1 MVYLRQTIIM
11 KKKKQQQNQANIN
24 KKRINMKKHLL
35 LLSACMAL
43 TVHVSA
49 QETKGNTTR
58 LLSCDYTYDNK
69 INNQVEH
76 DTYTYTY
83 DANGLPKVAMRG
95 KTRYEYEF
103 DVNDKGYWTKRT
115 IYMAPEGKTRTMTE
129 QTTRLY
135 DEENRLVEEKTF
147 EPQDPNNASS
157 LVLKT
162 LNNYKY
168 DHGTAG
174 YCSQHISYTAE
185 NEVSSIKQKLWVEA
199 LQTFKT
205 NEWSQEQQG
214 DRRTEIEVDNA
225 TNTFISRL
233 YSNAKGT
240 EVQQEAKTT
249 YITLTDNLTLVAENV
264 RCTYKDGA
272 LDRVYGNA
280 YNYAFDAATNMV
292 TEKAYDITLVNGEA
306 VTSTTPSSWTKKS
319 LNMYTNK
326 VWTQANGNRYTY
338 DYDVNTGALKTTTT
352 YEWQSNNIVKKTRN
366 GIVQYSYFNNEGY
379 EQGYVLYNGD
389 RSYTVRDNRC
399 EGLQDYKDHAVY
411 VTQYNADGTIK
422 KELRLIV
429 DEVDETL
436 YQANIPAKVMIKSG
450 DTWVA
455 SGQQSFAYLHEYSN
469 TDMYAVTTDTYGR
482 IIDIQGKTVSSDG
495 SIISS
500 AHKNRYSYT
509 YVNDNNVKCVY
520 YTYDNKYDESSQK
533 AIQFYQ
539 VNKNDQGREIIY
551 YSDATFSVPQ
561 KKFVYDLA
569 THSLTEYSYEGTG
582 WKQDK
587 VEAFSE
593 GHYEGDIE
601 VFSMYINGADGTIQ
615 PLRKWETGY
624 DGVDQW
630 RRYYNWDK
638 DKAKWVGTYGN
649 NTVRTATQEFTYIE
663 PDAFIDSYDPYR
675 YGKNEAQTVCTSL
688 YSKININ
695 FEWDKDNDCWL
706 MTKEGYDVSDDGL
719 TCTYFCISDEGEIKT
734 VYVRNAAGQLVS
746 YRSTMG
752 IGGDKYINNQ
762 TYTYDADGRLLQ
774 LVKET
779 KRPSFESVITYAY
792 HYGDVTLS
800 AVDNLSADM
809 AAKVQV
815 SGRTFSLNGT
825 QLALYDTAGQLVTK
839 AKDAVTAPA
848 AGLYLLKADG
858 KTLKV
863 VVK

>member
-1 MVYLRQTIIM
+1 M
-11 KKKKQQQNQANIN
+11 KNEQQQNKANIN
-24 KKRINMKKHLL
+24 KKNNMKKNLL
-35 LLSACMAL
+35 LLSVCMAF
-43 TVHVSA
+43 TVHISA
-49 QETKGNTTR
+49 QEVNEKATR
-58 LLSCDYTYDNK
+58 LLSCDYTYNNK
-69 INNQVEH
+69 TSNQVEH

-103 DVNDKGYWTKRT
+103 DVNDKGLWTKRT
-115 IYMAPEGKTRTMTE
+115 IYMAHEGKTRTMTE

-135 DEENRLVEEKTF
+135 DEENRLVEEKIF
-147 EPQDPNNASS
+147 EPQDPNNASQ

-185 NEVSSIKQKLWVEA
+185 NEMSSIKQKLWVEA
-199 LQTFKT
+199 LQSFKT
-205 NEWSQEQQG
+205 NEWSKEQHG

-249 YITLTDNLTLVAENV
+249 YITLTDNLPLVAENV
-264 RCTYKDGA
+264 RYTYKDGG
-272 LDRVYGNA
+272 LDRVYGYA
-280 YNYAFDAATNMV
+280 YDYAFDAATNMV
-292 TEKAYDITLVNGEA
+292 TEKAYDITLVDGEA
-306 VTSTTPSSWTKKS
+306 VTSTTPRSWTKKS
-319 LNMYTNK
+319 VNMYTN
-326 VWTQANGNRYTY
+326 VPWTQANGNRYTY
-338 DYDVNTGALKTTTT
+338 DYDVNTGNLKTTTT
-352 YEWQSNNIVKKTRN
+352 YEWQSKNIVKKTRN
-366 GIVQYSYFNNEGY
+366 GIIQYSYYNNEGI

-389 RSYTVRDNRC
+389 RSYTIRDNRR
-399 EGLQDYKDHAVY
+399 ESLQDYKDNAIY

-429 DEVDETL
+429 NEVDETL

-455 SGQQSFAYLHEYSN
+455 SGQQSFAYMHEYSN

-482 IIDIQGKTVSSDG
+482 IIDIQEKTVSSDG

-509 YVNDNNVKCVY
+509 YVNDNNVKCIS

-561 KKFVYDLA
+561 TKLVYDLN
-569 THSLTEYSYEGTG
+569 THCLTEYSYEATG

-587 VEAFSE
+587 IEAFSE

-601 VFSMYINGADGTIQ
+601 VFSMYTNNADGTIQ
-615 PLRKWETGY
+615 PFRKWETSFEGSSL
-624 DGVDQW
+624 W
-630 RRYYNWDK
+630 RRYYDWDK
-638 DKAKWVGTYGN
+638 DKAKWVGTYGG
-649 NTVRTATQEFTYIE
+649 TTYGKTTKEFSFIE
-663 PDAFIDSYDPYR
+663 PDAFIDSYDAYR

-688 YSKININ
+688 YSRMNIK

-706 MTKEGYDVSDDGL
+706 TTKEAYDVTDDGL
-719 TCTYFCISDEGEIKT
+719 TCTYTCTSDEGEMKT
-734 VYVRNAAGQLVS
+734 VYVRNAAGQLLS
-746 YRSTMG
+746 YRSTMSM
-752 IGGDKYINNQ
+752 GGNEYINNQ
-762 TYTYDADGRLLQ
+762 TYTYDTDGRVQ
-774 LVKET
+774 KLVKET
-779 KRPSFESVITYAY
+779 KRPFFESVITYAF
-792 HYGDVTLS
+792 HYGDVTLT

-809 AAKVQV
+809 VGKVQV
-815 SGRTFSLNGT
+815 NGRTFSLGGT
-825 QLALYDTAGQLVTK
+825 QLALYDTAGQLITK

-858 KTLKV
+858 KTLKIM
-863 VVK
+863 VK

>member
-1 MVYLRQTIIM
+1 
-11 KKKKQQQNQANIN
+11 
-24 KKRINMKKHLL
+24 MKKHLL

-103 DVNDKGYWTKRT
+103 DMNDKGLWTKRT

-135 DEENRLVEEKTF
+135 DEENQLVEEKIY

-174 YCSQHISYTAE
+174 YCNQHISYTAD

-199 LQTFKT
+199 LQSFKT

-214 DRRTEIEVDNA
+214 DQRTEIEVDNA

-233 YSNAKGT
+233 YTNAKGT

-272 LDRVYGNA
+272 LDRVYGYA

-319 LNMYTNK
+319 LNMYTNV

-338 DYDVNTGALKTTTT
+338 DYDVNTGNLKTTTT

-366 GIVQYSYFNNEGY
+366 GITQYSYYNDEGI

-422 KELRLIV
+422 KELRLIGN
-429 DEVDETL
+429 EVDETL
-436 YQANIPAKVMIKSG
+436 YKANIPAKVMIKSG

-500 AHKNRYSYT
+500 AHENRYSYT

-587 VEAFSE
+587 IEAFSE

-601 VFSMYINGADGTIQ
+601 VFSIYINGADGTIQ

-638 DKAKWVGTYGN
+638 DKAKWVGTYGI
-649 NTVRTATQEFTYIE
+649 NTVRTTAQEFAFIE
-663 PDAFIDSYDPYR
+663 PDAFIDSYDSYR
-675 YGKNEAQTVCTSL
+675 YGKNEAQTVCSDM
-688 YSKININ
+688 YSKMNIN

-719 TCTYFCISDEGEIKT
+719 TCNYFFISDEGEIKT

-752 IGGDKYINNQ
+752 IGDDEYINNQ

-800 AVDNLSADM
+800 AVDNLSADV

-815 SGRTFSLNGT
+815 NGRTFSLNGT

>member
-1 MVYLRQTIIM
+1 
-11 KKKKQQQNQANIN
+11 
-24 KKRINMKKHLL
+24 MKKHLL

-103 DVNDKGYWTKRT
+103 DVNDKGCWTKRT

-135 DEENRLVEEKTF
+135 DEENRLVEEKIY

-174 YCSQHISYTAE
+174 YCNQHISYTAD

-214 DRRTEIEVDNA
+214 DQRTEIEVDNA
-225 TNTFISRL
+225 TNTFISRV
-233 YSNAKGT
+233 YTNAKGT
-240 EVQQEAKTT
+240 EVQQEAKTK

-264 RCTYKDGA
+264 RCTYKEGA
-272 LDRVYGNA
+272 LDRVYGYA

-326 VWTQANGNRYTY
+326 AWTQANGNRYTY
-338 DYDVNTGALKTTTT
+338 DYDVNTGNLKTTTT

-366 GIVQYSYFNNEGY
+366 GITQYSYYNNEGI

-411 VTQYNADGTIK
+411 VTQYYADGTIK
-422 KELRLIV
+422 KELKLIGN
-429 DEVDETL
+429 EVDETL
-436 YQANIPAKVMIKSG
+436 YKANIPAKVMIKNG

-500 AHKNRYSYT
+500 AHENRYSYT

-561 KKFVYDLA
+561 KKLVYDLA
-569 THSLTEYSYEGTG
+569 THCLTEYIYEATG

-587 VEAFSE
+587 VEAFTE
-593 GHYEGDIE
+593 GHFEGDIE
-601 VFSMYINGADGTIQ
+601 VFSMYMNGADGTIQ

-638 DKAKWVGTYGN
+638 DKAKWVGTYGI
-649 NTVRTATQEFTYIE
+649 NTVRTTTQEFTFIE

-675 YGKNEAQTVCTSL
+675 YGKNEAQTVCSDM
-688 YSKININ
+688 YSKMDIN

-719 TCTYFCISDEGEIKT
+719 TCNYFFISDEGEIKT

-752 IGGDKYINNQ
+752 IGDDEYINNQ
-762 TYTYDADGRLLQ
+762 TYTYDADGRLLKQ
-774 LVKET
+774 VKET

-800 AVDNLSADM
+800 AVDNLSADV

-815 SGRTFSLNGT
+815 NGRTFSLNGT

>member
-1 MVYLRQTIIM
+1 
-11 KKKKQQQNQANIN
+11 
-24 KKRINMKKHLL
+24 MKKHLL

-43 TVHVSA
+43 TVHISA

-69 INNQVEH
+69 TNNQVEH

-83 DANGLPKVAMRG
+83 DANGLPKVVMRG

-103 DVNDKGYWTKRT
+103 DMNDKGCWTKRT
-115 IYMAPEGKTRTMTE
+115 IYMAPEDKTRTMTE

-162 LNNYKY
+162 LNNFKY

-174 YCSQHISYTAE
+174 YCNQHISYTAD

-199 LQTFKT
+199 LQSFKT
-205 NEWSQEQQG
+205 NDWSQEQQG
-214 DRRTEIEVDNA
+214 DQRTEIEVDNA

-233 YSNAKGT
+233 YTNAKGT
-240 EVQQEAKTT
+240 EVQQETKTT

-272 LDRVYGNA
+272 LDRVYGYA

-306 VTSTTPSSWTKKS
+306 VTSTTPKNWTKKS

-326 VWTQANGNRYTY
+326 AWTQANGNRYTY
-338 DYDVNTGALKTTTT
+338 DYDVNTGNLKTTTT

-366 GIVQYSYFNNEGY
+366 GITQYSYYNNEGI

-411 VTQYNADGTIK
+411 VTQYYADGTIK

-436 YQANIPAKVMIKSG
+436 YKANIPAKVMIKNG

-500 AHKNRYSYT
+500 AHENRYSYT

-520 YTYDNKYDESSQK
+520 YTYNNKYDESSQK

-569 THSLTEYSYEGTG
+569 THSLTEYIYEGTG

-587 VEAFSE
+587 IGAFTE
-593 GHYEGDIE
+593 GHFEGDIE
-601 VFSMYINGADGTIQ
+601 VFSVYMNGTGGTIQ
-615 PLRKWETGY
+615 PLKKWETGY
-624 DGVDQW
+624 EGSVRW

-649 NTVRTATQEFTYIE
+649 NTIRTATQEFTYIE

-675 YGKNEAQTVCTSL
+675 YGKNEAQTVCTTWN
-688 YSKININ
+688 YKKNIK

-706 MTKEGYDVSDDGL
+706 ITKEGYDVSADGL
-719 TCTYFCISDEGEIKT
+719 TCNYFFISDEGEIKT
-734 VYVRNAAGQLVS
+734 VYVRNAAGLLLS

-752 IGGDKYINNQ
+752 IGDDEYINNQ
-762 TYTYDADGRLLQ
+762 TYTYDADGRLLK

-800 AVDNLSADM
+800 AVDNLSADV

-815 SGRTFSLNGT
+815 NGRTFSLNGT

>member
-1 MVYLRQTIIM
+1 
-11 KKKKQQQNQANIN
+11 
-24 KKRINMKKHLL
+24 MKKHLL
-35 LLSACMAL
+35 FLSMCMAF
-43 TVHVSA
+43 TVHISA
-49 QETKGNTTR
+49 QETKGNATR

-69 INNQVEH
+69 TSNQVEH

-83 DANGLPKVAMRG
+83 DANGLPKVAMKG

-103 DVNDKGYWTKRT
+103 DVNDKGCWTKRT
-115 IYMAPEGKTRTMTE
+115 IYIAPEGKTRAMTE

-135 DEENRLVEEKTF
+135 DEGNRLVEEKIF

-162 LNNYKY
+162 LNNFKY

-185 NEVSSIKQKLWVEA
+185 NEMSSIKQKLWFEA
-199 LQTFKT
+199 LQSFKT

-214 DRRTEIEVDNA
+214 NQRTEIEVDNA
-225 TNTFISRL
+225 TNTFISRQ
-233 YSNAKGT
+233 YTNAKGT

-264 RCTYKDGA
+264 RYTYKDGA
-272 LDRVYGNA
+272 LDRVYGYA
-280 YNYAFDAATNMV
+280 YDYAFDTATNMV
-292 TEKAYDITLVNGEA
+292 TEKAYDITLVDGEA
-306 VTSTTPSSWTKKS
+306 VTSTTPRSWTKKS
-319 LNMYTNK
+319 RNMYTNV

-338 DYDVNTGALKTTTT
+338 DYDVNTGELNTTTT

-366 GIVQYSYFNNEGY
+366 GITQYSYYNNEGI

-429 DEVDETL
+429 NEVDETL

-482 IIDIQGKTVSSDG
+482 IIDMQEKTVSSDG

-509 YVNDNNVKCVY
+509 YVNDNNVKCIY

-533 AIQFYQ
+533 AIKFYQ
-539 VNKNDQGREIIY
+539 VNKSDQGREIIY

-561 KKFVYDLA
+561 TKLVYDLN
-569 THSLTEYSYEGTG
+569 THSLTEYSYEATG

-587 VEAFSE
+587 VKAFSE

-601 VFSMYINGADGTIQ
+601 VFSIYTNGADGTIQ
-615 PLRKWETGY
+615 PVKKWETSY
-624 DGVDQW
+624 EDPSLW
-630 RRYYNWDK
+630 RRYYEWDS
-638 DKAKWVGTYGN
+638 DKAKWVGTNGH
-649 NTVRTATQEFTYIE
+649 TTLGKTTQEFSFIE
-663 PDAFIDSYDPYR
+663 PDPFIDSYDPYR
-675 YGKNEAQTVCTSL
+675 YGKNEAQTVCTAYSL
-688 YSKININ
+688 RKNIQ
-695 FEWDKDNDCWL
+695 FEWDKDNECWL
-706 MTKEGYDVSDDGL
+706 TTKEGYEVTDDGL
-719 TCTYFCISDEGEIKT
+719 TCTYTCTSDEGEMKS
-734 VYVRNAAGQLVS
+734 VYERNAAGLLTS
-746 YRSTMG
+746 YRSTMSM
-752 IGGDKYINNQ
+752 GGNEYINNQ
-762 TYTYDADGRLLQ
+762 TYTYDADGRVLK
-774 LVKET
+774 LVKEA
-779 KRPSFESVITYAY
+779 KRPFFESVITYAF
-792 HYGDVTLS
+792 HYSDVTLT

-809 AAKVQV
+809 VAQVQV
-815 SGRTFSLNGT
+815 NGRTFSLNGT
-825 QLALYDTAGQLVTK
+825 QLALYDTAGLLITK

-863 VVK
+863 MVK

>member
-1 MVYLRQTIIM
+1 M
-11 KKKKQQQNQANIN
+11 KNKQQQNQANIN

-35 LLSACMAL
+35 LLSACMTL
-43 TVHVSA
+43 TVQISA
-49 QETKGNTTR
+49 QEVNGKATR

-69 INNQVEH
+69 MSNQVDH

-103 DVNDKGYWTKRT
+103 DMNDKGCWTKRT

-135 DEENRLVEEKTF
+135 DEESRLVEEKIF

-162 LNNYKY
+162 LNNFKY
-168 DHGTAG
+168 DHGTTG

-185 NEVSSIKQKLWVEA
+185 NEVSSIKQKLWFEA
-199 LQTFKT
+199 LQSFKT

-214 DRRTEIEVDNA
+214 NQRTEIEVDNA
-225 TNTFISRL
+225 TNTFISRQ
-233 YSNAKGT
+233 YTNAKGT

-264 RCTYKDGA
+264 RYTYKDGA
-272 LDRVYGNA
+272 LDRVYGYA
-280 YNYAFDAATNMV
+280 YDYAFDTATNMV
-292 TEKAYDITLVNGEA
+292 TEKAYDITLVDGEA
-306 VTSTTPSSWTKKS
+306 VTSTTPRSWTKKS
-319 LNMYTNK
+319 LNMYTNV

-338 DYDVNTGALKTTTT
+338 DYDVNTGELNTTTT

-366 GIVQYSYFNNEGY
+366 GITQYSYYNNEGI

-429 DEVDETL
+429 NEVDETL
-436 YQANIPAKVMIKSG
+436 YQANIPAKVMIKNG

-455 SGQQSFAYLHEYSN
+455 SGQQSFAYLHESSN

-520 YTYDNKYDESSQK
+520 YTYDNKYDESSKK
-533 AIQFYQ
+533 AIKFYQ

-561 KKFVYDLA
+561 TKLVYDLN
-569 THSLTEYSYEGTG
+569 THCLTEYSYEATG
-582 WKQDK
+582 WQQDK
-587 VEAFSE
+587 VKAFTE
-593 GHYEGDIE
+593 GHYEGDSE
-601 VFSMYINGADGTIQ
+601 VFSIYTNGADGTIQ
-615 PLRKWETGY
+615 PVRKWETGY
-624 DGVDQW
+624 EGSVRW

-649 NTVRTATQEFTYIE
+649 NTIRTTTQEFTFIE
-663 PDAFIDSYDPYR
+663 PDAFIDSYDPYH
-675 YGKNEAQTVCTSL
+675 YGKNEAQTVCSDM
-688 YSKININ
+688 YSKMNIN
-695 FEWDKDNDCWL
+695 FEWDNGNECWL

-719 TCTYFCISDEGEIKT
+719 TCNYFCISDEGEMKT
-734 VYVRNAAGQLVS
+734 VYVRNAAGQLLS
-746 YRSTMG
+746 YRSTMS
-752 IGGDKYINNQ
+752 IGSDEYINNQ
-762 TYTYDADGRLLQ
+762 TYTYDTDGRVLK

-800 AVDNLSADM
+800 AVDNLSADVT
-809 AAKVQV
+809 AKVQV
-815 SGRTFSLNGT
+815 NGRTFSLNGT

-863 VVK
+863 MVK

>member
-1 MVYLRQTIIM
+1 
-11 KKKKQQQNQANIN
+11 
-24 KKRINMKKHLL
+24 MKKHLL
-35 LLSACMAL
+35 FLSMCMAF
-43 TVHVSA
+43 TVQVSA
-49 QETKGNTTR
+49 QETKGNATR
-58 LLSCDYTYDNK
+58 LLSCDYTYENK
-69 INNQVEH
+69 MSNQVEH

-103 DVNDKGYWTKRT
+103 DVNDKGGWTKRT
-115 IYMAPEGKTRTMTE
+115 IYMVPEGKTRTMTE

-135 DEENRLVEEKTF
+135 DEENRLVEEKIF
-147 EPQDPNNASS
+147 EPQDPNNASN
-157 LVLKT
+157 LILKT
-162 LNNYKY
+162 LNNFKY
-168 DHGTAG
+168 DHGTTG

-185 NEVSSIKQKLWVEA
+185 NEVSSIKQKLWFEA
-199 LQTFKT
+199 LQSFKT

-214 DRRTEIEVDNA
+214 NRRTEIEVDNA
-225 TNTFISRL
+225 TNTFISRV
-233 YSNAKGT
+233 YSKISNT
-240 EVQQEAKTT
+240 ELLDETKTT
-249 YITLTDNLTLVAENV
+249 YITLADNLPVVDKKVDYSYWGDELSTV
-264 RCTYKDGA
+264 R
-272 LDRVYGNA
+272 GNA
-280 YNYAFDAATNMV
+280 YDYTFDATTNM
-292 TEKAYDITLVNGEA
+292 ITQKIYSVLLVDGEA
-306 VTSTTPSSWTKKS
+306 VTMTTPRIWTKKS
-319 LNMYTNK
+319 INMYTH
-326 VWTQANGNRYTY
+326 VPWTQANGNRYIY
-338 DYDVNTGALKTTTT
+338 EYDVKTGDIKTTTT
-352 YEWQSNNIVKKTRN
+352 YEWQSKNIVKETQN
-366 GIVQYSYFNNEGY
+366 GIIQYSYFNDEGIK
-379 EQGYVLYNGD
+379 QGNVLFNGD
-389 RSYTVRDNRC
+389 RSYTVRDNRR
-399 EGLQDYKDHAVY
+399 ESLQDYKDHAVY

-429 DEVDETL
+429 NEVDETL
-436 YQANIPAKVMIKSG
+436 YQANIPAKVMIKNG

-455 SGQQSFAYLHEYSN
+455 SGQQSFAYLHESSN

-482 IIDIQGKTVSSDG
+482 IIDIQEKTISSDG

-500 AHKNRYSYT
+500 AHENRYSYT

-533 AIQFYQ
+533 AIKFYQ
-539 VNKNDQGREIIY
+539 VNKNDLGREIIY

-561 KKFVYDLA
+561 KKLVYDLA
-569 THSLTEYSYEGTG
+569 THSLTEYSYEATG

-587 VEAFSE
+587 VKAFSE

-601 VFSMYINGADGTIQ
+601 VFSIYTNGTDGTIQ
-615 PLRKWETGY
+615 PLRKWETGFE
-624 DGVDQW
+624 GSVRW

-649 NTVRTATQEFTYIE
+649 NTIRTTTQEFTFIE

-675 YGKNEAQTVCTSL
+675 YGKNEAQTVCSDM
-688 YSKININ
+688 YSKMNIN
-695 FEWDKDNDCWL
+695 FEWDNGNECWL

-719 TCTYFCISDEGEIKT
+719 TCNYFCISDEGEMKT
-734 VYVRNAAGQLVS
+734 VYVRNAAGQLLS
-746 YRSTMG
+746 YRSTMS
-752 IGGDKYINNQ
+752 IGSDEYINNQ
-762 TYTYDADGRLLQ
+762 TYTYDTDGRVLK

-800 AVDNLSADM
+800 AVDNLSADV
-809 AAKVQV
+809 AARVQV
-815 SGRTFSLNGT
+815 NGRTFSLNGT

-863 VVK
+863 MVK

>member
-1 MVYLRQTIIM
+1 
-11 KKKKQQQNQANIN
+11 
-24 KKRINMKKHLL
+24 MKKHLL

-83 DANGLPKVAMRG
+83 DTNGLPKVAMRG

-103 DVNDKGYWTKRT
+103 DVNDKGCWTKRT

-199 LQTFKT
+199 LQSFKT

-214 DRRTEIEVDNA
+214 DQRTEIEVDNA

-233 YSNAKGT
+233 YTNAKGT

-272 LDRVYGNA
+272 LDRVYGYA

-319 LNMYTNK
+319 VNMYTNK
-326 VWTQANGNRYTY
+326 AWTQANGNRYTY
-338 DYDVNTGALKTTTT
+338 DYDVNTGNLKTTTT

-366 GIVQYSYFNNEGY
+366 GITQYSYYNNEGI

-436 YQANIPAKVMIKSG
+436 YKANIPAKVMIKNG

-500 AHKNRYSYT
+500 AHENRYSYT

-569 THSLTEYSYEGTG
+569 THSLTEYSYEATG

-587 VEAFSE
+587 VEAFTE
-593 GHYEGDIE
+593 GHFEGDIE
-601 VFSMYINGADGTIQ
+601 VFSVYMNGTGGTIQ
-615 PLRKWETGY
+615 PLKKWETGY
-624 DGVDQW
+624 EGSVRW

-649 NTVRTATQEFTYIE
+649 NTIRTTTQEFTYIE

-675 YGKNEAQTVCTSL
+675 YGKNEAQTVCSDM
-688 YSKININ
+688 YSKMNIK

-719 TCTYFCISDEGEIKT
+719 TCNYFFISDEGEIKT

-752 IGGDKYINNQ
+752 IGDDEYINNQ

-800 AVDNLSADM
+800 AVDNLSADV

-815 SGRTFSLNGT
+815 NGRTFSLNGT

-839 AKDAVTAPA
+839 AKDTVTAPA

>member
-1 MVYLRQTIIM
+1 
-11 KKKKQQQNQANIN
+11 
-24 KKRINMKKHLL
+24 MKKHLL
-35 LLSACMAL
+35 LLSVCMAF
-43 TVHVSA
+43 TVHISA
-49 QETKGNTTR
+49 QEVNGKATR

-69 INNQVEH
+69 INNQVDH

-103 DVNDKGYWTKRT
+103 DVNDKGCWTKRT
-115 IYMAPEGKTRTMTE
+115 IYMAHEGKTRTMTE

-135 DEENRLVEEKTF
+135 DEENRLVEEKIF

-162 LNNYKY
+162 LNNFKY

-185 NEVSSIKQKLWVEA
+185 NEVSSIKQKLWFDA
-199 LQTFKT
+199 LQSFKT

-214 DRRTEIEVDNA
+214 NQRTEIEVDNA
-225 TNTFISRL
+225 TNTFISRQ
-233 YSNAKGT
+233 YTNAKGT
-240 EVQQEAKTT
+240 DVQQEAKTT

-264 RCTYKDGA
+264 RYTYKNGA
-272 LDRVYGNA
+272 LDRVYGYA
-280 YNYAFDAATNMV
+280 YDYAFDTATNMV
-292 TEKAYDITLVNGEA
+292 TEKAYDITLVDGEA
-306 VTSTTPSSWTKKS
+306 VTSTTPRSWTKKS
-319 LNMYTNK
+319 LNMYTNV

-338 DYDVNTGALKTTTT
+338 DYDVNTGELNTTTT

-366 GIVQYSYFNNEGY
+366 GITQYSYYNNEGI

-429 DEVDETL
+429 NEVDETL

-455 SGQQSFAYLHEYSN
+455 SGQQSFAYLDEYSN
-469 TDMYAVTTDTYGR
+469 TCMYAVTTDTYGR
-482 IIDIQGKTVSSDG
+482 IIDMQEKTISSDG

-500 AHKNRYSYT
+500 AHENRYSYT

-533 AIQFYQ
+533 AIKFYQ
-539 VNKNDQGREIIY
+539 VNKNDLGREIIY
-551 YSDATFSVPQ
+551 YSDATFSMPQ
-561 KKFVYDLA
+561 TKLVYDLN
-569 THSLTEYSYEGTG
+569 THSLTEYSYEATG

-587 VEAFSE
+587 VKAFSE

-601 VFSMYINGADGTIQ
+601 VFSIYTNGADGTIQ
-615 PLRKWETGY
+615 PVKKWETSY
-624 DGVDQW
+624 EDPSLW
-630 RRYYNWDK
+630 RRYYEWDS
-638 DKAKWVGTYGN
+638 DKAKWVGTNGH
-649 NTVRTATQEFTYIE
+649 TTLGKTTQEFSFIE
-663 PDAFIDSYDPYR
+663 PDPFIDSYDPYR
-675 YGKNEAQTVCTSL
+675 YGKNEAQTVCTAYSL
-688 YSKININ
+688 RKNIQ
-695 FEWDKDNDCWL
+695 FEWDKDNECWL
-706 MTKEGYDVSDDGL
+706 TTKEGYEVTDDGL
-719 TCTYFCISDEGEIKT
+719 TCTYTCTSDEGEMKS
-734 VYVRNAAGQLVS
+734 VYERNAAGLLTS
-746 YRSTMG
+746 YRSTMSM
-752 IGGDKYINNQ
+752 GGNEYINNQ
-762 TYTYDADGRLLQ
+762 TYTYDADGRVLK
-774 LVKET
+774 LVKEA
-779 KRPSFESVITYAY
+779 KRPFFESVITYAF
-792 HYGDVTLS
+792 HYSDVTLT

-809 AAKVQV
+809 VAQVQV
-815 SGRTFSLNGT
+815 NGRTFSLNGT
-825 QLALYDTAGQLVTK
+825 QLALYDTAGLLITK

-863 VVK
+863 MVK

>member
-1 MVYLRQTIIM
+1 M

-43 TVHVSA
+43 TVHISA

-69 INNQVEH
+69 MSNKVEH

-103 DVNDKGYWTKRT
+103 DMNDKGLWTKRT

-233 YSNAKGT
+233 YTNAKGT

-272 LDRVYGNA
+272 LDRVYGYA

-319 LNMYTNK
+319 VNMYTNK
-326 VWTQANGNRYTY
+326 AWTQANGNRYTY
-338 DYDVNTGALKTTTT
+338 DYDVNTGNLKTTTT

-366 GIVQYSYFNNEGY
+366 GITQYSYYNNEGI

-436 YQANIPAKVMIKSG
+436 YKANIPAKVMIKNG

-455 SGQQSFAYLHEYSN
+455 SGQQSFVYLHEYSN

-587 VEAFSE
+587 IEAFSE

-601 VFSMYINGADGTIQ
+601 VFSVYMNGTDGTIQ

-649 NTVRTATQEFTYIE
+649 NTIKTATQEFTYIE

-675 YGKNEAQTVCTSL
+675 YGKNEAQTVCSDM
-688 YSKININ
+688 YSKMNIN

-719 TCTYFCISDEGEIKT
+719 TCNYFFISDEGEIKT

-752 IGGDKYINNQ
+752 IGDDEYINNQ

-800 AVDNLSADM
+800 AVDNLSADV

-815 SGRTFSLNGT
+815 NGRTFSLNGT
-825 QLALYDTAGQLVTK
+825 QLALYDTAGQLITK